1 MFKAKLWF
9 SRSTEKPIS
18 LKNNCSPR
26 DANRLIKLIET
37 FSVPLDWND
46 LELLATWFIPRT
58 IDDQSGLVFRG
69 LATRKDR
76 TELEYVSIWLVNL
89 VASFMTKA
97 GPDMFPI
104 DVLAEV
110 QFFLGMIREEMD
122 DYAAAQKAYKA
133 CLLLQTQNEDPP
145 ERVAKTLFRLGKSQ
159 GRMDQPEERK
169 SSWKRAF
176 ALMGY
181 NLDLEELESLCF
193 RRDQEEDTSSSR
205 C

>member
-1 MFKAKLWF
+1 MFKAKSWF
-9 SRSTEKPIS
+9 SRATEKQFS
-18 LKNNCSPR
+18 LKKNNCSSR

-37 FSVPLDWND
+37 FSAPLDWND

-58 IDDQSGLVFRG
+58 TDDQSGLVFRG

-89 VASFMTKA
+89 VGKSEA

-110 QFFLGMIREEMD
+110 QFFLGMICEEMN
-122 DYAAAQKAYKA
+122 DYAAAKKAYTA

-176 ALMGY
+176 ALMEY
-181 NLDLEELESLCF
+181 NLDLEELESLF
-193 RRDQEEDTSSSR
+193 LRRDQEEDTSSSR
-205 C
+205 G

>member
-1 MFKAKLWF
+1 MFKARSWF

-18 LKNNCSPR
+18 LKNNNCSPR

-37 FSVPLDWND
+37 FSAPLDWND

-58 IDDQSGLVFRG
+58 TDDQSGLVFRG

-89 VASFMTKA
+89 VAASQT
-97 GPDMFPI
+97 GPDLFPI

-122 DYAAAQKAYKA
+122 DFAGARKAYTA
-133 CLLLQTQNEDPP
+133 CLALQTQNEDPP

-159 GRMDQPEERK
+159 GRMDQPDEKK

-176 ALMGY
+176 AMMGY
-181 NLDLEELESLCF
+181 NLDLEELEALCI

-205 C
+205 G